1 MNNKY
6 QYFTEKDFQNA
17 IPSCSL
23 SDMNEEFM
31 VLLDKIRKVCDFPF
45 IINSAYRSED
55 YEKKRGRNGTSSHT
69 KGVAVDLQAVTDRHK
84 FLIVQTALAN
94 GITRIGVGTT
104 FVHLDVDKNKT
115 QNVIWSY

>member
-17 IPSCSL
+17 IPSCSI

-31 VLLDKIRKVCDFPF
+31 VLLDKIRKICDFPF

-55 YEKKRGRNGTSSHT
+55 YENKRGRNGTSSHT
-69 KGVAVDLQAVTDRHK
+69 KGVAVDVQAITDRQK

-115 QNVIWSY
+115 QNVIWTY